1 MNLRDIKKD
10 ITYILGA
17 FIEDCATAVQNPK
30 VSEKAVSGLMNEAL
44 DLYDELRE
52 KIMVNK
58 VEGSKKAYFN
68 ALRKEIL
75 ERTDALYGK
84 LSDAITKQNG
94 EDAEEIVADKK
105 PASKKLG
112 TAAAK
117 KAEEKPA
124 EKPAAKKA
132 PAKKAEKPAEE
143 KAAEKPAEKKPAA
156 KKAPAKK
163 AEAPAEEKP
172 AAKKPAAKKAPAKK
186 AEEGAEKPAAK
197 KPAAKKAP
205 AKKAEPKAE

>member
-94 EDAEEIVADKK
+94 EDAEEIVVDKK

-186 AEEGAEKPAAK
+186 AEEAAEKPAAK

>member
-105 PASKKLG
+105 PAAKKLG

-117 KAEEKPA
+117 KAEEVKPA

-143 KAAEKPAEKKPAA
+143 PAEKKPAA

-163 AEAPAEEKP
+163 AEEP
-172 AAKKPAAKKAPAKK
+172 
-186 AEEGAEKPAAK
+186 AEKPAAK

-205 AKKAEPKAE
+205 AKKEEEGAEKKPAAKKPAAKKAPAKKEEPKAE